1 MTDHEPERDP
11 EVDRTFGEGQ
21 DHEPAGEEGEPR
33 RRFSEGQ
40 EELPARSHK
49 VDDPTD
55 YDPERNP
62 DAEGRFSEGQEE
74 LAEKLSAAFARRPL
88 EAWLELFEHEDVCV
102 GPVWTREEAAAEFG
116 A

>member
-21 DHEPAGEEGEPR
+21 DHEPPGEEGEPR

-49 VDDPTD
+49 VDDPSD

-62 DAEGRFSEGQEE
+62 DAEGRFSEGQETLGE
-74 LAEKLSAAFARRPL
+74 TEEKEREGRFSDGQAEG
-88 EAWLELFEHEDVCV
+88 DD
-102 GPVWTREEAAAEFG
+102 G
-116 A
+116 